1 MSGDWSGDSSGDW
14 SDPKSWDEGP
24 DQTFPAAIPPLACRI
39 MLNRALWRGFAGDR
53 RLAGPASIVGVWTV
67 VAIAAAVQAV
77 ALVRLDGRADLVGA
91 VVSRVSII
99 PLWALATPLILRSAR
114 WYPVVDAE
122 RRVSLPFVA
131 LHLVAASAFVVLT
144 NALIRVP
151 AALAPVAEGGGV
163 VTLVR
168 STMQGVAEYFPPAV
182 VVYGVIVAIGHA
194 LFRPSGGASSAPPVV
209 PALPSAPASLASP
222 EATAESAADVQPDE
236 HALGGSNGDRQ
247 TPVADEAAETG
258 DAKAE
263 PSAPVA
269 VAALDGHITVR
280 QWNRVHLVRV
290 EDIDFVEAED
300 NYVVVHAAS
309 RTYKG
314 RDRISDVESQLDA
327 RRFVRIHRST
337 IVHLA
342 KIREV
347 QPLTHGDHAVILRD
361 GRVLRVARSRRQA
374 LGDALGVQL

>member
-1 MSGDWSGDSSGDW
+1 MTGTNGAY
-14 SDPKSWDEGP
+14 
-24 DQTFPAAIPPLACRI
+24 QTFLSASPPLGWSI
-39 MLNRALWRGFAGDR
+39 MLNRAPFRTAAAQR

-67 VAIAAAVQAV
+67 VAIAAAIQAV
-77 ALVRLDGRADLVGA
+77 ALVRLDGRADLTGA
-91 VVSRVSII
+91 VLSRVSII

-122 RRVSLPFVA
+122 RRVSLPFA
-131 LHLVAASAFVVLT
+131 LLHLVAASAFVVLA

-151 AALAPVAEGGGV
+151 AALAPVADGGGV

-168 STMQGVAEYFPPAV
+168 STMQGVAEYYPPAV
-182 VVYGVIVAIGHA
+182 VVYGVIVAIGHV
-194 LFRPSGGASSAPPVV
+194 LFRPPAASSSAPPTSPASPATPVASGSMAETAPVERALGTNGHAPIAAEPVV
-209 PALPSAPASLASP
+209 GMADARSESSAPA
-222 EATAESAADVQPDE
+222 
-236 HALGGSNGDRQ
+236 
-247 TPVADEAAETG
+247 
-258 DAKAE
+258 
-263 PSAPVA
+263 A

-280 QWNRVHLVRV
+280 QWNRVHLVRI

-374 LGDALGVQL
+374 LGEALGVQL

>member
-1 MSGDWSGDSSGDW
+1 
-14 SDPKSWDEGP
+14 
-24 DQTFPAAIPPLACRI
+24 
-39 MLNRALWRGFAGDR
+39 MLNRAPFRTAAAQR

-67 VAIAAAVQAV
+67 VAIAAAIQAV
-77 ALVRLDGRADLVGA
+77 ALVRLDGRADLTGA
-91 VVSRVSII
+91 VLSRVSII

-122 RRVSLPFVA
+122 RRVSLPFA
-131 LHLVAASAFVVLT
+131 LLHLVAASAFVVLA

-151 AALAPVAEGGGV
+151 AVLAPVADGGGV
-163 VTLVR
+163 MTLVR
-168 STMQGVAEYFPPAV
+168 STMQGVAEYYPPAV
-182 VVYGVIVAIGHA
+182 VVYGVIVAIGHM
-194 LFRPSGGASSAPPVV
+194 LFRPPATPAASGSMAETAPVERALGTNGDAPIAAESVVGMADARSESSAPAAVV
-209 PALPSAPASLASP
+209 
-222 EATAESAADVQPDE
+222 
-236 HALGGSNGDRQ
+236 
-247 TPVADEAAETG
+247 
-258 DAKAE
+258 
-263 PSAPVA
+263 
-269 VAALDGHITVR
+269 ALDGHITVR
-280 QWNRVHLVRV
+280 QWNRVHLVRI

-327 RRFVRIHRST
+327 RRFLRIHRST

-374 LGDALGVQL
+374 LGEALGVQL

>member
-1 MSGDWSGDSSGDW
+1 MRNRSPLG
-14 SDPKSWDEGP
+14 
-24 DQTFPAAIPPLACRI
+24 IPVA
-39 MLNRALWRGFAGDR
+39 DR
-53 RLAGPASIVGVWTV
+53 RLLGSA
-67 VAIAAAVQAV
+67 AIAGAWALVALAATVQAV
-77 ALVRLDGRADLVGA
+77 ALVRLDGRSDVVGA

-114 WYPVVDAE
+114 RSPVVDGG
-122 RRVSLPFVA
+122 RRVSPSALA
-131 LHLVAASAFVVLT
+131 LHLVLASLFIVVT
-144 NALIRVP
+144 NLLIRVP
-151 AALAPVAEGGGV
+151 AALAPIAEGGGWAM
-163 VTLVR
+163 LGR
-168 STMQGVAEYFPPAV
+168 STMQGVAEYYPPAM
-182 VVYGVIVAIGHA
+182 VVYGVIVAIGHV
-194 LFRPSGGASSAPPVV
+194 LFRPSAGTAA
-209 PALPSAPASLASP
+209 
-222 EATAESAADVQPDE
+222 ATT
-236 HALGGSNGDRQ
+236 LGGVDGHQ
-247 TPVADEAAETG
+247 G
-258 DAKAE
+258 DAD
-263 PSAPVA
+263 APVQDSEPRPESTAAA

-290 EDIDFVEAED
+290 EDIDFVEAKD

-361 GRVLRVARSRRQA
+361 GKVLRVARSRRQA
-374 LGDALGVQL
+374 LGQALGVEL